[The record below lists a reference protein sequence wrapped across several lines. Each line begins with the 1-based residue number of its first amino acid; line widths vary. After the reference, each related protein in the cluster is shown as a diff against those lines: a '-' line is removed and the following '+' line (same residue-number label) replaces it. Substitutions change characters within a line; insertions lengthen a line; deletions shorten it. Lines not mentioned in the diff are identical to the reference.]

1 MDLRC
6 YETMSKETAGAGA
19 VFEEIDKTA
28 KEVQLFHGIKNYM
41 ILLNKEASLEQS
53 KLYIIASAYEC
64 TLSSFC
70 IVVYAAKKWREFL
83 IDRLAKC
90 IEEKYQE
97 KIGKR
102 VLCEYVAVEV
112 IPGYLYSTKCYI
124 ESMHRNKEDLHM
136 FYHNSE

>member
-28 KEVQLFHGIKNYM
+28 KEVQLFHEIKNYM

-64 TLSSFC
+64 TLRASVLFFMLPKNGGSF
-70 IVVYAAKKWREFL
+70 
-83 IDRLAKC
+83 
-90 IEEKYQE
+90 
-97 KIGKR
+97 
-102 VLCEYVAVEV
+102 
-112 IPGYLYSTKCYI
+112 
-124 ESMHRNKEDLHM
+124 
-136 FYHNSE
+136 